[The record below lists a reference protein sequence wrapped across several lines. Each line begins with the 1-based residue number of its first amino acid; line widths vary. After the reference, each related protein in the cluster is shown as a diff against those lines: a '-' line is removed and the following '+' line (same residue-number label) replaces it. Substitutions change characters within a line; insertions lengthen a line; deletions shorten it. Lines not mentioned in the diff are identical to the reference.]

1 MSGKTKRK
9 TFFSCSIK
17 FLSLPLYYF
26 SNNYIQLKMKMK
38 TMLCAVLLFLSMA
51 AQAQNQEA
59 ADSVAKDSVVRV
71 IGWFC
76 KTDTLEYNYS
86 MVVAEVVGT
95 DTTVVEAGGN
105 DFSICVT
112 DSTKKG
118 YTMELVNSNPWRSDS
133 TSAKGRM
140 TLEAARMAAGTKVRF
155 STDEMG
161 VFQGIINWKELYK
174 NALDYQDKL
183 VNRIYYEHPALYARQ
198 NISELKKQI
207 KQNTEELM
215 GSKEKIT
222 NLFNHLKLLFAFHGK
237 QLPVGESTINMEG
250 NSLYY
255 LARMGALE
263 DESDSNENEYQLYS
277 EITGK
282 DDEGVPTHYYY
293 DYAYFDDGWPR
304 SVTATVDEEKADKR
318 VITQMT
324 ISWLRKAW

>member
-51 AQAQNQEA
+51 AQAQNQET

-174 NALDYQDKL
+174 KRFGL
-183 VNRIYYEHPALYARQ
+183 PRQ
-198 NISELKKQI
+198 TGQPY
-207 KQNTEELM
+207 
-215 GSKEKIT
+215 
-222 NLFNHLKLLFAFHGK
+222 LL
-237 QLPVGESTINMEG
+237 
-250 NSLYY
+250 
-255 LARMGALE
+255 
-263 DESDSNENEYQLYS
+263 
-277 EITGK
+277 
-282 DDEGVPTHYYY
+282 
-293 DYAYFDDGWPR
+293 
-304 SVTATVDEEKADKR
+304 
-318 VITQMT
+318 
-324 ISWLRKAW
+324 